1 MTNKVEHRQKLFP
14 TKMYSAC
21 CIMMHPKKNNNK
33 TML

>member
-21 CIMMHPKKNNNK
+21 GIMMHPKKK
-33 TML
+33 